1 MMKINWPDGI
11 TEESFLE
18 NYWQQKPL
26 FIPQAFADFDNP
38 LDENE
43 LAGLACDPDA
53 NARFMQHVQGNEW
66 RMCMGPLEESFFDD
80 LSGNKWSLL
89 VSDVEKL
96 LPDFRDYLQ
105 PFRFVPDWRIDDLMI
120 SYAPPGGSV
129 GAHVDQYDVFLLQ
142 ASGVREWQIET
153 SPRIGTQQSV
163 STDISLLGDFKADKT
178 MQLNAGD
185 MLYLPP
191 HFAHHG
197 IAIEEACMT
206 WSVGF
211 RAPSAD
217 EMLPSILNYIS
228 DTMEQ
233 SERFTDIGRT
243 TVSNPGLIDAND
255 KNKLR
260 QLLITALDYK
270 DQQLDDWI
278 GRYLTEPKDTSE
290 DIEVQTLNWQAVQ
303 KLTGTDKRLIADSY
317 KTFAYSSSANETTLY
332 ADGESYQCSLSFAEH
347 LCSQRWVAAVHI
359 TETDQETVTTLFN
372 RHVLLLES
380 DSTH

>member
-1 MMKINWPDGI
+1 MQINWPEGI
-11 TEESFLE
+11 NEEIFLQQ
-18 NYWQQKPL
+18 YWQQKPL
-26 FIPQAFADFDNP
+26 LIPQALENFSNP

-66 RMCMGPLEESFFDD
+66 RMCMGPLDDDFFDD
-80 LSGNKWSLL
+80 VTGNKWSLL
-89 VSDVEKL
+89 VSDIEKL

-105 PFRFVPDWRIDDLMI
+105 PFRFLPDWRIDDLMI

-153 SPRIGTQQSV
+153 TARIGRQESV
-163 STDISLLGDFKADKT
+163 SNDISLLGDFTADET
-178 MQLNAGD
+178 MRLRAGD

-197 IAIEEACMT
+197 IAIEDACMT
-206 WSVGF
+206 WSIGF

-228 DTMEQ
+228 DDMQ
-233 SERFTDIGRT
+233 QPERFTDSGRSKA
-243 TVSNPGLIDAND
+243 SNPGLIEVND
-255 KNKLR
+255 KTKLR
-260 QLLITALDYK
+260 QLLATALEYN

-278 GRYLTEPKDTSE
+278 GRYLTEAKDTSE
-290 DIEVQTLNWQAVQ
+290 DTDIQTLDWRSLKKQIGA
-303 KLTGTDKRLIADSY
+303 KHRLNGNSY
-317 KTFAYSSSANETTLY
+317 KTFAYSPATEGATLY
-332 ADGESYQCSLSFAEH
+332 ADGESYPCSMGFAEQ
-347 LCSQRWVAAVHI
+347 LCSQRWVTAVHI
-359 TETDQETVTTLFN
+359 TETDHTAVTALFN
-372 RHVLLLES
+372 RHVLLLEA